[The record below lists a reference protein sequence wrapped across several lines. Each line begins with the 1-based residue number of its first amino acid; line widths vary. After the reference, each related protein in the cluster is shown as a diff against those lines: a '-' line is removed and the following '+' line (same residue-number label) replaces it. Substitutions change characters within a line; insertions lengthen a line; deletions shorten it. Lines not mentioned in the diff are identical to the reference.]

1 MTAGAGRETGNS
13 HFKTGR
19 SQGMTDGKYG
29 ENKLID
35 AHPFRTHSLCQEYLI
50 KEAQKFDQKT

>member
-13 HFKTGR
+13 HFKTGG

-35 AHPFRTHSLCQEYLI
+35 AHPFRTQSLCQEYFI
-50 KEAQKFDQKT
+50 EES

>member
-1 MTAGAGRETGNS
+1 MTAGAGRETGNGY
-13 HFKTGR
+13 FKTGG

-35 AHPFRTHSLCQEYLI
+35 AHPFRTQGLCQEYFI
-50 KEAQKFDQKT
+50 EES